1 MRVHD
6 QKSVSSLQSARS
18 GRTAAAPGARF
29 SLNAG
34 SSTATA
40 RMEAQAPISILGGL
54 EALIALQS
62 EEGGREKRARSAR
75 RGFRVLDLLD
85 ELKIAILGGRIP
97 EQLQE
102 RLRAALQ
109 EDGATQ
115 DPRLDSLLEGI
126 ELRAEVELAKLRQA
140 QREG

>member
-1 MRVHD
+1 
-6 QKSVSSLQSARS
+6 
-18 GRTAAAPGARF
+18 
-29 SLNAG
+29 
-34 SSTATA
+34 
-40 RMEAQAPISILGGL
+40 MEAQAPISILGGL

-62 EEGGREKRARSAR
+62 GEGEREKRARSAR

-85 ELKIAILGGRIP
+85 ELKIVILGGRIP
-97 EQLQE
+97 PQLQE

-109 EDGATQ
+109 DEGASQ
-115 DPRLDSLLEGI
+115 DPQLDSLLEGI